1 MNFLKNYFDFDSLQT
16 SLGRELL
23 AGVSVFLS
31 ISYIF
36 IVNPAILGSA
46 GFDTSAVYFATVLT
60 SALAT
65 LVMGMWGRLP
75 FVLAPGLE
83 MNAFV
88 AYVLVGVA
96 GTSTGL
102 GLSWQQALGAVF
114 WSGVIFVILTF
125 VTNFREAIINAINDQ
140 MKLILAFSVGVFVFV
155 IGLRIT
161 GMAIYDDSGFV
172 GIGELWSP
180 QAQALYIGIVL
191 LVFLKFYDVPGSIL
205 MSILASAA
213 YLNLTTN
220 IESPEAFDFSN
231 MTSAAGQLDLGWILS
246 GGFIGGVFLLFVVDF
261 YGSVAKFIA
270 LTVNIPEVKIQE
282 KTPRALKVDGLA
294 TMGGALLGTSSVTT
308 FVESQVGI
316 GAGGKSGLTAVVC
329 GVLMI
334 ASVLLLP
341 FLVYVPVAATAP
353 ALIYV
358 GYMLFPRKVLKDRFS
373 TGDWLLLA
381 VCGLIVWFLFSLDIA
396 MLAGFSYYFCKQIA
410 KRCKQMISRARGN
423 TDTGDGVVISI
434 PLLISILLLLVSR
447 ILA

>member
-1 MNFLKNYFDFDSLQT
+1 MNLKDYFELDSLGT
-16 SLGRELL
+16 SIGQEML

-46 GFDTSAVYFATVLT
+46 GFDTSAVFFATVVT

-65 LVMGMWGRLP
+65 IAMGVWGRLP

-88 AYVLVGVA
+88 AYVLIGVA

-102 GLSWQQALGAVF
+102 GLTWQQALGAVF
-114 WSGVIFVILTF
+114 WSGAIFVALTF
-125 VTNFREAIINAINDQ
+125 IGNFREAIIEAINDQ

-172 GIGELWSP
+172 RFGEFWSP
-180 QAQALYIGIVL
+180 EAQALYIGIVL
-191 LVFLKFYDVPGSIL
+191 LVFLKLQKVPGSIL
-205 MSILASAA
+205 MSILASAT
-213 YLNLTTN
+213 YLNITTE
-220 IESPEAFDFSN
+220 IAAPDAFNASS
-231 MTSAAGQLDLGWILS
+231 MLSATGQLDLTLIMS

-270 LTVNIPEVKIQE
+270 LTTNIPEVKIRE

-316 GAGGKSGLTAVVC
+316 GAGGKSGLTAIVC
-329 GVLMI
+329 GFLMI
-334 ASVLLLP
+334 LSLFLLP

-353 ALIYV
+353 ALLYV
-358 GYMLFPRKVLKDRFS
+358 GWMLFPKRNLHDRFS
-373 TGDWLLLA
+373 PYDWALLA
-381 VCGLIVWFLFSLDIA
+381 VCGIIVWFFFSLDIA
-396 MLAGFSYYFCKQIA
+396 MLIGFSYYFVLQIV
-410 KRCKQMISRARGN
+410 RRIRG
-423 TDTGDGVVISI
+423 DTSVVVSI
-434 PLLISILLLLVSR
+434 PLAISIALLLVSR
-447 ILA
+447 FV